1 MSDLPGFS
9 SRDMAPLP
17 SKAQMREEERG
28 VKALSVYYGPGGN
41 LSKVR
46 KELKL
51 RSNAEAQVLINRALK
66 AWRERADEHVL
77 AVQYAHASV
86 LEELNR
92 RLAARALGTAEDGSD
107 ADLAAVD
114 RLLKA
119 QEREA
124 RLHASDAEK
133 DVGAGPQV
141 VVIDTRP
148 PWEREAPIEGEI
160 VPQGEI
166 EG

>member
-46 KELKL
+46 KALKL

-66 AWRERADEHVL
+66 AWRERNDEHVL
-77 AVQYAHASV
+77 AVQ
-86 LEELNR
+86 LFRR
-92 RLAARALGTAEDGSD
+92 RLPSLPT
-107 ADLAAVD
+107 
-114 RLLKA
+114 RL
-119 QEREA
+119 
-124 RLHASDAEK
+124 
-133 DVGAGPQV
+133 
-141 VVIDTRP
+141 
-148 PWEREAPIEGEI
+148 
-160 VPQGEI
+160 
-166 EG
+166 